1 MRFSFEGNGCF
12 PTGRHYP
19 GIAHLMKVVA
29 AGLAEEFDAQTPI
42 RDLPLASI
50 DTETTGRDFQADR
63 IVEFACVV
71 FRNGEVES
79 KHSWLINPEREIP
92 EDAIAVHGIT
102 NEAVKEMQTFQALAN
117 DIIGC
122 LKGSVPLAYNAE
134 FDQAFILNE
143 LGRTG
148 LKMGSGLPPAAR
160 KKVQWV
166 DPLTWA
172 RHLHAEAKSKALGA
186 MCETLGIEL
195 ENAHRATDDATAAGR
210 LFQRF
215 VQDERVPSTY
225 GAFMQEQQRLGRIHA
240 EQRQYWR

>member
-29 AGLAEEFDAQTPI
+29 AGLAEEFDAQSAI

-50 DTETTGRDFQADR
+50 DTETTGRDFQGDR
-63 IVEFACVV
+63 VVEFACVV
-71 FRNGEVES
+71 FRNGEVAS

-92 EDAIAVHGIT
+92 ADAIAVHGIT
-102 NEAVKEMQTFQALAN
+102 NEAVQGEPKFAQLAA
-117 DIIGC
+117 DIIDC

-134 FDQAFILNE
+134 FDQTFILNE
-143 LGRTG
+143 LGRVN
-148 LKMGSGLPPAAR
+148 LKGAMPPAAR

-172 RHLHAEAKSKALGA
+172 RHLHVEAKSKALGA
-186 MCETLGIEL
+186 MCELLGIEL
-195 ENAHRATDDATAAGR
+195 ETAHRATDDATAAGR

-215 VQDERVPSTY
+215 LTDERVPSTY
-225 GAFMQEQQRLGRIHA
+225 GAFMQEQQRLGRLQA